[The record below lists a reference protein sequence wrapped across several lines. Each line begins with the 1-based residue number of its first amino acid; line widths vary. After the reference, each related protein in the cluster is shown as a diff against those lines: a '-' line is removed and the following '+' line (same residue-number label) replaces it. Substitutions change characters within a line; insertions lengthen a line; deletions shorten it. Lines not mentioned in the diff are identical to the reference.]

1 MIASLRGTL
10 ILSESRSIVVE
21 CSGVGFRCQASD
33 NTIRSLGSNG
43 SEVFV
48 YTYMTVRED
57 AIELCAF
64 ADADELQMF
73 KVLVNV
79 NGVSARLAVSLL
91 SEYDPDR
98 LALFIASGDS
108 KALTKAAGIGAKLAQ
123 RIVLETKD
131 KLGAADINISADAT
145 FASAA
150 ASNSATAEAVSALV
164 SLGFSQTD
172 ASVAVGK
179 LDKSLPVETLIKE
192 ALKQLS
198 RQV

>member
-10 ILSESRSIVVE
+10 VFAESRSIVIE
-21 CSGVGFRCQASD
+21 CSGVGFKCQASD
-33 NTIRSLGSNG
+33 NTIRQLDKIG

-48 YTYMTVRED
+48 HTHMTVRED
-57 AIELCAF
+57 ALELCAF
-64 ADADELQMF
+64 ADNNEMSMF
-73 KVLVNV
+73 KVLINV

-91 SEYDPDR
+91 SEYDTDR

-108 KALTKAAGIGAKLAQ
+108 KALTKASGIGAKLAQ

-131 KLGAADINISADAT
+131 KLSAADVGISDDAN

-150 ASNSATAEAVSALV
+150 AANSATAEAVSALV
-164 SLGFSQTD
+164 SLGFTQTD

-179 LDKSLPVETLIKE
+179 LDKSLPVEALIKE